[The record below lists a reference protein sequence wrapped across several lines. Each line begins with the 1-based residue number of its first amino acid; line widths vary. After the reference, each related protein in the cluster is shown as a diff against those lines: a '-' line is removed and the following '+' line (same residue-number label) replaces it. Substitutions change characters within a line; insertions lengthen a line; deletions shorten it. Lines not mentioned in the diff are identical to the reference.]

1 MNIVCAD
8 HNCTANT
15 VCVPTGNTTFFCNGI
30 HFHLFIIKSIL
41 SNKHLQIPTNVIF
54 QQHVIQV

>member
-41 SNKHLQIPTNVIF
+41 SNKHL
-54 QQHVIQV
+54 